1 MKNYKKIL
9 MLFAI
14 LGVTLL
20 LTSCGKKPDTT
31 PEFHFHDVNSEQLV
45 VEALDD
51 KENIESLKIYEIQAA
66 GQVVEIKVNKAH
78 TITYYNENKEVVN
91 SVNQAVKKVYSYT
104 FDNTAKKEVILEVTQ
119 YLKGSLLSEESV
131 YIDYIDFN
139 EKGKIVRN
147 GAVLSNSYIFDGKDL
162 EFYEISSEGVEVI
175 DVENIEFTGFPVGDD
190 LIVNKKYINNETFPI
205 ELKSGKLKAEFNI
218 RLSAVGKP
226 IHYKTASFWNWVTLK
241 MPIAYAMSFF
251 GNITGKSFALAI
263 LLTTILVRTLA
274 WPIYAKTNDMSLK
287 MQLAQPDLDKLQRKY
302 ATRKDPESQQKMQME
317 MMAIYKKHKINFLG
331 CLLPILQM
339 PIFIAMYQ
347 VVNEITVPGGQF
359 YSSVAN
365 TQFFLTDLAAGGAI
379 SKIIFTAL
387 VGLTM
392 WGLQKISSMKPS
404 YAKSSPTTN
413 TDPKANQQAQTMK
426 MVSFMMI
433 MMMMMTSYFAPG
445 LALSYYWIIGN
456 LYSLGQ
462 TLFNRYVSEKKYHKA
477 EEERLYGRSREIIDA
492 QFKEKGDK

>member
-1 MKNYKKIL
+1 MKNYKKVL

-14 LGVTLL
+14 LAVTLL

-31 PEFHFHDVNSEQLV
+31 HQFYFHDVNSEHLV
-45 VEALDD
+45 VESLDE
-51 KENIESLKIYEIQAA
+51 KESIESLKIYQVQAA
-66 GQVVEIKVNKAH
+66 GQVVEISVKSAQKVTFYDANN
-78 TITYYNENKEVVN
+78 NEVT
-91 SVNQAVKKVYSYT
+91 SVADAVKKVYMYT
-104 FDNTAKKEVILEVTQ
+104 FGSDASSYEVTQ
-119 YLKGSLLSEESV
+119 YLEGSTSSEELLYV
-131 YIDYIDFN
+131 DYIDFD
-139 EKGKIVRN
+139 EKGKVIRN
-147 GAVLSNSYIFDGKDL
+147 GAVLTNSYIFEGQGL
-162 EFYEISSEGVEVI
+162 EFYSYSTNGVSELEIDDI
-175 DVENIEFTGFPVGDD
+175 TLTGFPVGDD
-190 LIVNKKYINNETFPI
+190 LIVDKKYINHKNFEISLEVNGSEIGVF
-205 ELKSGKLKAEFNI
+205 EI
-218 RLSAVGKP
+218 RLSAVDKP
-226 IHYKTASFWNWVTLK
+226 IHYKTASFWNWITLK

-251 GNITGKSFALAI
+251 GKITGKSFALAI

-339 PIFIAMYQ
+339 PIFIGMYQ
-347 VVNEITVPGGQF
+347 VVNEITIPGGQF
-359 YSSVAN
+359 YNSVEN
-365 TQFFLTDLAAGGAI
+365 TKFFLSDLAAGGTVA
-379 SKIIFTAL
+379 KIIFTAL

-413 TDPKANQQAQTMK
+413 ANPQANQQAQTMK

-445 LALSYYWIIGN
+445 LALSYYWVIGN
-456 LYSLGQ
+456 IYSLGQ